1 MDAARLDGFL
11 ADRGAWQAGSYCSIG
26 RAMAVVG
33 TRSAILILREAY
45 YGTTRFD
52 DFARRVGI
60 TEAVAASRLR
70 ELTAEGLF
78 ERRPYKEPGQR
89 TRYEYVLTEK
99 GRDLLPAVLAL
110 MQWGDK
116 YLQGG
121 HGGPLGLLDDTTGER
136 VRVQVR
142 SESGREVPLSE
153 LRVAP
158 NVSEEQVARAM
169 DAYRAGRG
177 SGVGA

>member
-1 MDAARLDGFL
+1 MNAARLDGFL
-11 ADRGAWQAGSYCSIG
+11 GDRDTWRPRQCSIG
-26 RAMAVVG
+26 KAMDVVG

-52 DFARRVGI
+52 DFAQRVGI
-60 TEAVAASRLR
+60 TEAVAAARLR

-78 ERRPYKEPGQR
+78 ERQPYKEPGQR

-116 YLQGG
+116 YLQGS
-121 HGGPLGLLDDTTGER
+121 HGAPIGLRDDATGEP
-136 VRVQVR
+136 VRVEVR
-142 SESGREVPLSE
+142 SADREVPLSE
-153 LRVAP
+153 LRLTP
-158 NVSEEQVARAM
+158 NFTEEQAR
-169 DAYRAGRG
+169 RSLR
-177 SGVGA
+177 

>member
-11 ADRGAWQAGSYCSIG
+11 ADRGAWQAGTYCSIG
-26 RAMAVVG
+26 RAMEVVG
-33 TRSAILILREAY
+33 TRSAMLILREAY

-89 TRYEYVLTEK
+89 TRYEYALTEK

-121 HGGPLGLLDDTTGER
+121 RGGPLGLLDDTTGEH

-142 SESGREVPLSE
+142 SDSGREVPLSE
-153 LRVAP
+153 LRVSP
-158 NVSEEQVARAM
+158 NVSAEQAR
-169 DAYRAGRG
+169 RALG
-177 SGVGA
+177 SPRTGGGA